1 MTWTTRPRSEIGGL
15 AAIQAGAGPDILLLH
30 GVGLRA
36 EAWSAQLDGLESEAR
51 LTAPDMPGHG
61 KSPLSLIGTELSEYS
76 DAARNVLGSLN
87 GPVLVVG
94 HSMGAMIALD
104 LAAKAPDRIC
114 GVVAMNAVFER
125 SAKAA
130 QAVQE
135 RAAGLDGET
144 PVDPTSTL
152 RRWFGDI
159 GSPERDACR
168 EWLTAMDPAAYKLAY
183 TVFAQSQNPRR
194 DALEKLG
201 CPALFITGSQE
212 PNSTPHMSRR
222 MAEITPNGR
231 ALIIDGAAHMMPMTH
246 ASQINAAISSFQSE
260 VQS

>member
-1 MTWTTRPRSEIGGL
+1 MTWTTRPRSETGGL
-15 AAIQAGAGPDILLLH
+15 AAIQTGTGPDILLLH

-36 EAWSAQLDGLESEAR
+36 EAWGAQLDGLASVAR
-51 LTAPDMPGHG
+51 LTSPDMPGHG
-61 KSPLSLIGTELSEYS
+61 KSPLSFIGTDLSEYCE
-76 DAARNVLGSLN
+76 AARNVLGSLN
-87 GPVLVVG
+87 GPILVVG

-135 RAAGLDGET
+135 RAAELDGET

-168 EWLTAMDPAAYKLAY
+168 EWLMAMDPAAYKLAY
-183 TVFAQSQNPRR
+183 TVFAQSQNPLR
-194 DALEKLG
+194 DELEKLD

-212 PNSTPHMSRR
+212 PNSTPDMSRK
-222 MAEITPNGR
+222 MAEVTPNGR

-246 ASQINAAISSFQSE
+246 SIQVNAAISSFQSE